1 MTLDV
6 LFPVMNIISPH
17 KFSVQANVHELITLL
32 SAEKESS
39 EALSPFIHRLH
50 LLAFAQS
57 NPGNAEELLSAHL
70 PKEDGILP
78 LLDFADWPKV
88 RYAASGEVQTRE
100 SQEYFRDMT
109 SAANLLR
116 TALID
121 AERARGTPALY
132 ILDKLL
138 REVAIK
144 WSAAP
149 DMTPQT
155 VLYRRPVAQFS
166 NFQPKIV
173 SSWLIL
179 A

>member
-6 LFPVMNIISPH
+6 LFHLMKTISPEKNTAGENIH
-17 KFSVQANVHELITLL
+17 ALITLL
-32 SAEKESS
+32 LSDSDRA

-121 AERARGTPALY
+121 AERVKGTPALY

-138 REVAIK
+138 SLN
-144 WSAAP
+144 SALPERYKKMANIP
-149 DMTPQT
+149 
-155 VLYRRPVAQFS
+155 YA
-166 NFQPKIV
+166 
-173 SSWLIL
+173 
-179 A
+179 

>member
-6 LFPVMNIISPH
+6 LFHVMNIISPN
-17 KFSVQANVHELITLL
+17 KFSAQANVHELITLL
-32 SAEKESS
+32 STEKESS

-50 LLAFAQS
+50 LLSFAQS

-70 PKEDGILP
+70 PKEDGTLP
-78 LLDFADWPKV
+78 LPDFAEWPKV
-88 RYAASGEVQTRE
+88 RYATSGEAQTRE
-100 SQEYFRDMT
+100 SEEYFREMT

-138 REVAIK
+138 NLN
-144 WSAAP
+144 SALPERYKNMANIP
-149 DMTPQT
+149 
-155 VLYRRPVAQFS
+155 YA
-166 NFQPKIV
+166 
-173 SSWLIL
+173 
-179 A
+179 

>member
-6 LFPVMNIISPH
+6 LFPVLNIISPH
-17 KFSVQANVHELITLL
+17 KYSPDANVHELITLL

-50 LLAFAQS
+50 LLAF
-57 NPGNAEELLSAHL
+57 
-70 PKEDGILP
+70 
-78 LLDFADWPKV
+78 DWPKV
-88 RYAASGEVQTRE
+88 RYAASGEAETRE

-121 AERARGTPALY
+121 AERAKGTPALY

-138 REVAIK
+138 NLN
-144 WSAAP
+144 SALPERYKQMANIP
-149 DMTPQT
+149 
-155 VLYRRPVAQFS
+155 YA
-166 NFQPKIV
+166 
-173 SSWLIL
+173 
-179 A
+179 

>member
-6 LFPVMNIISPH
+6 LFHLMKTISPEKNTAGENIH
-17 KFSVQANVHELITLL
+17 ALITLL
-32 SAEKESS
+32 LSDSDRA

-121 AERARGTPALY
+121 AERVKGTPALY

-138 REVAIK
+138 NLN
-144 WSAAP
+144 SALPERYKQMANIP
-149 DMTPQT
+149 
-155 VLYRRPVAQFS
+155 YA
-166 NFQPKIV
+166 
-173 SSWLIL
+173 
-179 A
+179 